1 MAIQIIQFLALSSLF
16 LLSGVFYGSW
26 ISIGRSF
33 LEFSLSEFVHS
44 AQIINRNLGVYM
56 RIVSVPCIVLMV
68 LCTCLYRQQTFL
80 ELFLYPLSILLIVS
94 ALLITVLILVPM
106 NNKIIT
112 WTTDSAPL
120 DWKVIRKRWQFFND
134 IRTLISLLSFLLF
147 TADCFKLFE

>member
-1 MAIQIIQFLALSSLF
+1 MAIQIIQFLALSFLF

-33 LEFSLSEFVHS
+33 QVFSLSEFIHS
-44 AQIINRNLGVYM
+44 AQI
-56 RIVSVPCIVLMV
+56 
-68 LCTCLYRQQTFL
+68 
-80 ELFLYPLSILLIVS
+80 
-94 ALLITVLILVPM
+94 PM

-147 TADCFKLFE
+147 TADCCKLFE